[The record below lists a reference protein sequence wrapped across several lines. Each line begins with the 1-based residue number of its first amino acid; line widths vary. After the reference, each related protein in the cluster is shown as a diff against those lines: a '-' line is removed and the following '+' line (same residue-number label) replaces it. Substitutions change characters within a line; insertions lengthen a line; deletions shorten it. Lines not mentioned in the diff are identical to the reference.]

1 VVKGELAGGG
11 DARAGEPLSG
21 GYSANYDRRLPES
34 QRCERSA
41 AAVPDMVGTFYL
53 LGGTAQVMVI
63 PGLGHGGQV
72 FYESQP
78 LLNFVLAD

>member
-1 VVKGELAGGG
+1 
-11 DARAGEPLSG
+11 
-21 GYSANYDRRLPES
+21 
-34 QRCERSA
+34 
-41 AAVPDMVGTFYL
+41 MVGTFYL